1 MKAIG
6 SFVLIRKI
14 KEDVKTKN
22 GLIVSEAHDLKI
34 RYKMADVISVGS
46 EVKDLVEGD
55 CVYYDTAGG
64 SDVRINGEILTVINE
79 RGVVITL

>member
-55 CVYYDTAGG
+55 RVYYDTAGG

>member
-46 EVKDLVEGD
+46 DVKDLVEGD
-55 CVYYDTAGG
+55 RVYYDTAGG